1 MENNDQLNVLQE
13 QIKSDILSDS
23 KKLVEIKKRITFNYK
38 RLNALNVI
46 LNDDPAFMGVG
57 EGLPDF
63 LKEIKRVQL
72 ECLASGRPPLHTT
85 ELRTYLIEKGFA
97 LPGRGGI
104 GNIISRMRL
113 ANFKRV
119 GRGTYIPN

>member
-13 QIKSDILSDS
+13 QIQSDILSDS
-23 KKLVEIKKRITFNYK
+23 KKLLEIKKRITFNNK
-38 RLNALNVI
+38 RLNALRI
-46 LNDDPAFMGVG
+46 FLG

-72 ECLASGRPPLHTT
+72 ERLASNRPPLHTT
-85 ELRTYLIEKGFA
+85 ELHTHLIEKGFA
-97 LPGRGGI
+97 LPGRGDI
-104 GNIISRMRL
+104 GAIISRLRL

-119 GRGTYIPN
+119 GRGTYIPK